1 MRYLPIEPEGT
12 DTFDR
17 FRHLFATPVANVAPV
32 RGDNDGV
39 LYDVAVVGAGPAGSA
54 AALRV
59 RRLAPERSVLLLD
72 AADFPRDKTCGDGIA
87 AQAFD
92 LLHAL
97 GVHGVEDLGPVAPRL
112 RLRTPSGRG
121 VDRACPRP
129 TRVIT
134 RTAFDAALVDAA
146 VAAGAELRRH
156 RVRALVDDGD
166 RVVLDGTIA
175 ARAVIGADGANS
187 TVRRLL
193 GGGPAD
199 RPGDR
204 AVAIRGYAPVSPDP
218 GTLTIEYADGPY
230 PAYAWSFPVAGGGA
244 NVGYGVFDRRGGGN
258 RAALVERMRGLLP
271 GQEPDPGTVK
281 AHHLPLSTTPR
292 FHPDG
297 RVLLAG
303 DAAAKINP
311 LTGEGIYDAIAS
323 GALAGRDALRGADAG
338 ATHRAS
344 MERAF
349 GRHHRH
355 VGAISRMAARP
366 RFLDAAIAAAA
377 RHRRVFDAAV
387 ELGLAQGTV
396 PPAALAMVLGHLA
409 LGR

>member
-1 MRYLPIEPEGT
+1 MRG
-12 DTFDR
+12 
-17 FRHLFATPVANVAPV
+17 VA
-32 RGDNDGV
+32 D
-39 LYDVAVVGAGPAGSA
+39 LYDVAVVGAGPAGAA

-87 AQAFD
+87 AQVFD
-92 LLHAL
+92 LLHGL

-112 RLRTPSGRG
+112 RLRTPSGRS

-129 TRVIT
+129 NRVIT
-134 RTAFDAALVDAA
+134 RMAFDAALVDAA

-156 RVRALVDDGD
+156 RVRDIAYDGD
-166 RVVLDGTIA
+166 RVVLDGTVS
-175 ARAVIGADGANS
+175 ARVVIGADGANS

-193 GGGPAD
+193 GGGPPE
-199 RPGDR
+199 RPRDR
-204 AVAIRGYAPVSPDP
+204 AVAIRGYAPVCADP
-218 GTLTIEYADGPY
+218 GVLTIEYADGPH
-230 PAYAWSFPVAGGGA
+230 PAYAWSFPIAGGGA

-258 RAALVERMRGLLP
+258 RAALLERVHELLP
-271 GQEPDPGTVK
+271 GQEPDPDTVR

-323 GALAGRDALRGADAG
+323 GVLAGRDALRGVEGGADAG
-338 ATHRAS
+338 AVHRAS

-366 RFLDAAIAAAA
+366 RFLDAAITAAA

-396 PPAALAMVLGHLA
+396 PPAALALVVAHLA
-409 LGR
+409 AGR